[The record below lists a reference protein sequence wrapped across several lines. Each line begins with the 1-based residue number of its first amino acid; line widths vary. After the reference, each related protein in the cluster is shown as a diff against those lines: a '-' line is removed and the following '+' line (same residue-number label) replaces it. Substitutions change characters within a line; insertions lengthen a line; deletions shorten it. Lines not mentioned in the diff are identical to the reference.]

1 MRDVAQAVIIAE
13 KLMRLNH
20 LNILQN
26 DYKALWFNSIEPY
39 FSLMEI
45 APTGHNHKYRNPKSK
60 MPLTNFSPKC
70 HELIFSI
77 FYGIIFIYKKG
88 EFLIWEVLVIV
99 INNL

>member
-1 MRDVAQAVIIAE
+1 MLLKR
-13 KLMRLNH
+13 

-26 DYKALWFNSIEPY
+26 DYKALWFNPIEPY

-45 APTGHNHKYRNPKSK
+45 APIGHNRKYLDPKLK
-60 MPLTNFSPKC
+60 MPLSNFPSKC
-70 HELIFSI
+70 HELIFPI

>member
-1 MRDVAQAVIIAE
+1 MLL
-13 KLMRLNH
+13 KH

-45 APTGHNHKYRNPKSK
+45 APTGHNHKYRNPKLK
-60 MPLTNFSPKC
+60 TPLINFSPKC